1 MIRYISNDFLD
12 DLNTGCLKYLTEIVK
27 EDYSLIL
34 CFRKNYINIYYKG
47 QSLLRI
53 EQKKKGYE
61 CSFNLGHC
69 KELNQES
76 LYNYINTLDTL
87 TGIRTAKSIVS
98 CSVLGIGKVNFGK
111 KYYKFNTSTIISK
124 KYVRKKTFKNIINI
138 LKKFID
144 SYTIN
149 NDTIEKKAQQK
160 LFRDNFDSSIENGY
174 IFLDREYEVKKH
186 ICPGLKKD
194 ANIDGIAL
202 KIKNYK
208 VAGIEL
214 VEIKSLFSA
223 CVGTSGLKE
232 HYNDYDTIIKD
243 RFARFEIVKDLKRIL
258 FYYEQLGLLSPF
270 TKSAFD
276 CRNLE
281 FDMLFVFTD
290 EIESK
295 NKLINHLKKYISIYH
310 SNGNKVK
317 ETEYSDALT
326 TLTTHITSKRCKY
339 INYKM

>member
-1 MIRYISNDFLD
+1 MGRPISKEFLK
-12 DLNTGCLKYLTEIVK
+12 DLNTGCLKHLTEIVK

-47 QSLLRI
+47 ENLLKI
-53 EQKKKGYE
+53 KQEIKAKKPQHSYN
-61 CSFNLGHC
+61 CTFNLGHC
-69 KELNQES
+69 IYFINNAILTVYLKKLDSITNGKVDKNN
-76 LYNYINTLDTL
+76 NYYFQINTTL
-87 TGIRTAKSIVS
+87 
-98 CSVLGIGKVNFGK
+98 K
-111 KYYKFNTSTIISK
+111 KDDVKI
-124 KYVRKKTFKNIINI
+124 IINI
-138 LKKFID
+138 LKDFIN
-144 SYTIN
+144 SYTIKN
-149 NDTIEKKAQQK
+149 ETIEKKSQQK

-174 IFLDREYEVKKH
+174 IFLDREYEVKKD

-202 KIKNYK
+202 KIENYK

-276 CRNLE
+276 CRNLK

-290 EIESK
+290 EIESE
-295 NKLINHLKKYISIYH
+295 NKLINHLKNYISIYH

-317 ETEYSDALT
+317 ETEYSDAFT